1 MPPTPRPAVLATLT
15 VLLLTSRLA
24 AQPPASKTVDND
36 KDGWKKLFDGKSL
49 TGWTATDFVGSGKVH
64 VKEGAIVMETGS
76 SMTGIT
82 YAGKEFPRMDYEVT
96 FEAKKLAGRDFFCT
110 TTFPVGEDY
119 CSFVVGG
126 WGGTTVGL
134 SSIDSED
141 ASSNET
147 SKSKEFN
154 RDQWYRVRLRI
165 TKPKIEAWIDDE
177 KLVDLETADRRISIR
192 LECRASCPFGIC
204 TWETAGAVRDLR
216 VRQLTEA
223 DKKAV
228 REKKPGE
235 NK

>member
-1 MPPTPRPAVLATLT
+1 MPLSPRPAILSILSLLVLMGE
-15 VLLLTSRLA
+15 LA
-24 AQPPASKTVDND
+24 AQPPAAKAADKD

-49 TGWTATDFVGSGKVH
+49 EGWKQSDFVGSGKVH
-64 VKEGAIVMETGS
+64 VKDGAIVLESGS

-82 YAGKEFPRMDYEVT
+82 FAGKDFPKVDYEVS
-96 FEAKKLAGRDFFCT
+96 FEAKKIAGRDFFCT

-147 SKSKEFN
+147 NKSKEFN

-165 TKPKIEAWIDDE
+165 SKPKIEAWIDDE
-177 KLVDLETADRRISIR
+177 KMVDLETADRRISIR
-192 LECRASCPFGIC
+192 IECRASCPFGIC
-204 TWETAGAVRDLR
+204 TWETSGAVRDLQ

-223 DKKAV
+223 DKKALT
-228 REKKPGE
+228 EKKPGE

>member
-1 MPPTPRPAVLATLT
+1 MPLIQRPFVLATLI
-15 VLLLTSRLA
+15 VLLLTRQLA
-24 AQPPASKTVDND
+24 AQPPAAKATDKD

-49 TGWTATDFVGSGKVH
+49 EGWKPSDFFGSGKVH
-64 VKEGAIVMETGS
+64 VKDGAIVMETGS

-82 YAGKEFPRMDYEVT
+82 YAGKDFPRIDYEVT
-96 FEAKKLAGRDFFCT
+96 FEAKKIAGRDFFCT
-110 TTFPVGEDY
+110 STFPVGEDY

-147 SKSKEFN
+147 SKSKEFK

-165 TKPKIEAWIDDE
+165 SKPKIEAWIDDE
-177 KLVDLETADRRISIR
+177 KMVDLETADRRISIR
-192 LECRASCPFGIC
+192 LECRPSRPFGLC
-204 TWETAGAVRDLR
+204 TWETSGAVRDLR

-223 DKKAV
+223 ERKAIG
-228 REKKPGE
+228 EKK
-235 NK
+235 

>member
-1 MPPTPRPAVLATLT
+1 MPRTPRPAVLATLT
-15 VLLLTSRLA
+15 VLFLTCRLP
-24 AQPPASKTVDND
+24 AQPPAAKAADKD

-49 TGWTATDFVGSGKVH
+49 EGWKASDFVGSGKVH
-64 VKEGAIVMETGS
+64 VKDGAIVMETGS

-82 YAGKEFPRMDYEVT
+82 YAGKDFPRIDYEVT
-96 FEAKKLAGRDFFCT
+96 FESKKLAGRDFFCT

-192 LECRASCPFGIC
+192 IECRASCPFGLC
-204 TWETAGAVRDLR
+204 TWETSGAVRDLR
-216 VRQLTEA
+216 VRQLTDA
-223 DKKAV
+223 DKKAPGD
-228 REKKPGE
+228 KKPGQ